1 MQKEKQPEK
10 ERIVMSG
17 MRPTGPL
24 HLGHWEG
31 ALRNWLRLQ
40 EECEC
45 YFSIAD
51 WHALTSEYA
60 DPSLIRDHSRAVL
73 LDWLSVGIDPERAVV
88 FRQSAIKEIPELFL
102 LFSMIAPLGRLERVP
117 TFKEQKVQIKDRDLN
132 TFGFL
137 GYPLLQT
144 IDIIVVGG
152 NTVPVGEDQ
161 VYHIELAR
169 EMVRRF
175 NLFYG
180 EVFQEPMELLT
191 PQSRLPGLDG
201 RKMSKSYGNVINLS
215 DDAEAVQKKI
225 MPMKTDIRRQ
235 RRSDPGVPED
245 CPVFAFHRSFSS
257 AAEVEEVDAGCRSAG
272 IGCIDCKRILVKN
285 LNHFL
290 DPVRDR
296 RARFENMDVEDILAP
311 GITRARDR
319 ANRTMQTVRRH
330 VKL

>member
-1 MQKEKQPEK
+1 MQNTEKTEK
-10 ERIVMSG
+10 KRIVMSG

-31 ALRNWLRLQ
+31 ALRNWLKLQ
-40 EECEC
+40 QECEC

-51 WHALTSEYA
+51 WHALTTEYA
-60 DPSLIRDHSRAVL
+60 DPSAIRDHARAVL
-73 LDWLSVGIDPERAVV
+73 LDWLSVGIDPDRSVV

-102 LFSMIAPLGRLERVP
+102 LFAMIAPLGRLERVP
-117 TFKEQKVQIKDRDLN
+117 TFKEQKAQLADRDLN

-175 NLFYG
+175 NQFYG
-180 EVFQEPMELLT
+180 EVFEEPMELLT

-215 DDAEAVQKKI
+215 DDAETVKSKI
-225 MPMKTDIRRQ
+225 MPMKTDVRRQ

-245 CPVFAFHRSFSS
+245 CPVFAFHKSFSS
-257 AAEVEEVDAGCRSAG
+257 VEQIAEVEAGCRSAA
-272 IGCIDCKRILVKN
+272 IGCIDCKKILIAN
-285 LNHFL
+285 LNRFL
-290 DPVRDR
+290 EPVRER
-296 RARFENMDVEDILAP
+296 RARFENSDIEDLLAP
-311 GITRARDR
+311 GNARARER
-319 ANRTMQTVRRH
+319 AGRTLEVVRAR
-330 VKL
+330 VKI

>member
-31 ALRNWLRLQ
+31 ALRNWLQLQ
-40 EECEC
+40 QECVC

-51 WHALTSEYA
+51 WHALTTEYA
-60 DPSLIRDHSRAVL
+60 DPTAIRDHSREVL
-73 LDWLSVGIDPERAVV
+73 MDWLSVGIDPERAVV

-102 LFSMIAPLGRLERVP
+102 LFAMIAPLGRLERVP
-117 TFKEQKVQIKDRDLN
+117 TFKEQKSQIKDRDLN

-144 IDIIVVGG
+144 MDIIVVGG

-180 EVFQEPMELLT
+180 EVFQEPQELLT

-201 RKMSKSYGNVINLS
+201 RKMSKSYGNVINLR
-215 DDAEAVQKKI
+215 DDPETVKSKI

-257 AAEVEEVDAGCRSAG
+257 EAEVEEVDAGCRSAG
-272 IGCIDCKRILVKN
+272 IGCTDCKRILIKN

-296 RARFENMDVEDILAP
+296 RSRFENMDVEDILEP
-311 GITRARDR
+311 GNTRARER
-319 ANRTMQTVRRH
+319 AVRTLETVRRH
-330 VKL
+330 IKL

>member
-1 MQKEKQPEK
+1 MQNKANPVKKQV
-10 ERIVMSG
+10 VMSG

-31 ALRNWLRLQ
+31 ALRNWLKLQ
-40 EECEC
+40 AECEC

-51 WHALTSEYA
+51 WHALTTEYA
-60 DPSLIRDHSRAVL
+60 DPAAIRDHVRSVL
-73 LDWLSVGIDPERAVV
+73 LDWLAVGIDPERSVV

-102 LFSMIAPLGRLERVP
+102 LFAMIAPLGRLERVP
-117 TFKEQKVQIKDRDLN
+117 TFKEQKIQLSDRDLN
-132 TFGFL
+132 TYGFL

-161 VYHIELAR
+161 VFHIELAR

-175 NLFYG
+175 NQFYG
-180 EVFQEPMELLT
+180 DVFEEPMELLT

-215 DDAEAVQKKI
+215 DSAETVKKKI
-225 MPMKTDIRRQ
+225 LPMKTDVRRQ

-245 CPVFAFHRSFSS
+245 CPVFAFHKSFSS
-257 AAEVEEVDAGCRSAG
+257 DAELAEVDAGCRSAG
-272 IGCIDCKRILVKN
+272 IGCIDCKRILIAN
-285 LNHFL
+285 LNRFL
-290 DPVRDR
+290 EPVRER
-296 RARFENMDVEDILAP
+296 RARFEKVNIDDLLAP
-311 GITRARDR
+311 GNLRARER
-319 ANRTMQTVRRH
+319 AGRTLDVVRRQ
-330 VKL
+330 VKI

>member
-1 MQKEKQPEK
+1 MQNKAKPVK
-10 ERIVMSG
+10 KRIVMSG

-31 ALRNWLRLQ
+31 ALQSWLKLQ
-40 EECEC
+40 AECDC

-51 WHALTSEYA
+51 WHALTTEYA
-60 DPSLIRDHSRAVL
+60 DPSAIREHVRQVL
-73 LDWLSVGIDPERAVV
+73 LDWLAVGIDPEKSVV

-102 LFSMIAPLGRLERVP
+102 LFAMIAPLGRLERVP
-117 TFKEQKVQIKDRDLN
+117 TFKEQKTQLSDRDLN

-161 VYHIELAR
+161 VFHIELAR

-175 NLFYG
+175 NQFYG
-180 EVFQEPMELLT
+180 DVFEEPMELLT

-215 DDAEAVQKKI
+215 DSAETVKKKI
-225 MPMKTDIRRQ
+225 LPMKTDVRRQ
-235 RRSDPGVPED
+235 RRSDPGIPQD
-245 CPVFAFHRSFSS
+245 CPVFAFHKSFSS
-257 AAEVEEVDAGCRSAG
+257 ASEIAEVDAGCRSAA
-272 IGCIDCKRILVKN
+272 IGCIDCKRILIAN
-285 LNHFL
+285 LNRFL
-290 DPVRDR
+290 EPVRER
-296 RARFENMDVEDILAP
+296 RAWFEKVNVDDLLAP
-311 GITRARDR
+311 GNLRARER
-319 ANRTMQTVRRH
+319 AGRTLEVVRKQ
-330 VKL
+330 VKI

>member
-1 MQKEKQPEK
+1 MENAKTPPK

-31 ALRNWLRLQ
+31 ALRSWLQLQ
-40 EECEC
+40 QECEC

-51 WHALTSEYA
+51 WHALTTEYV
-60 DPSLIRDHSRAVL
+60 DPSAIRSHVRDVL
-73 LDWLSVGIDPERAVV
+73 LDWLSVGIDPERSVV
-88 FRQSAIKEIPELFL
+88 FRQSKIKEIPELLL
-102 LFSMIAPLGRLERVP
+102 LFAMIAPLGRLERVP
-117 TFKEQKVQIKDRDLN
+117 TFKEQKAQLNDRDLN

-161 VYHIELAR
+161 VFHIELAR

-175 NLFYG
+175 NQFYG
-180 EVFQEPMELLT
+180 EVFAEPMELLT

-215 DDAEAVQKKI
+215 DDADTVQRKI
-225 MPMKTDIRRQ
+225 MPMKTDVRRQ

-245 CPVFAFHRSFSS
+245 CPVFAFHKSFSS
-257 AAEVEEVDAGCRSAG
+257 DEEIGEVDAGCRSAG
-272 IGCIDCKRILVKN
+272 IGCIDCKRILIAN
-285 LNHFL
+285 LNRFL
-290 DPVRDR
+290 DPVRER
-296 RARFENMDVEDILAP
+296 RARFERMNVDDLLAP
-311 GITRARDR
+311 GNERARER
-319 ANRTMQTVRRH
+319 AARTLDVVREH

>member
-1 MQKEKQPEK
+1 MSKK
-10 ERIVMSG
+10 IVMSG

-31 ALRNWLRLQ
+31 ALSSWLKLQ
-40 EECEC
+40 QECEC

-51 WHALTSEYA
+51 WHALTTEYA
-60 DPSLIRDHSRAVL
+60 DPSPIEGNVRAVL
-73 LDWLSVGIDPERAVV
+73 LDWLSVGIDPEKSVV

-117 TFKEQKVQIKDRDLN
+117 TFKEQRAQLSDRDLN

-144 IDIIVVGG
+144 MDIIVVGG

-161 VYHIELAR
+161 VFHIELAR
-169 EMVRRF
+169 ELVRRF
-175 NLFYG
+175 NNFYG
-180 EVFQEPMELLT
+180 DVFEEPMELLT
-191 PQSRLPGLDG
+191 PHSRLPGLDG

-215 DDAEAVQKKI
+215 DSEAAVKTKI

-245 CPVFAFHRSFSS
+245 CPVFTFHGSFSS
-257 AAEVEEVDAGCRSAG
+257 EEEIAEIDAGCRSAA
-272 IGCIDCKRILVKN
+272 IGCVDCKKILLRN
-285 LNHFL
+285 LNGFL
-290 DPVRDR
+290 DPIRERRRQFVDLDVR
-296 RARFENMDVEDILAP
+296 ELLAP
-311 GITRARDR
+311 GNDRARDR
-319 ANRTMQTVRRH
+319 ARRTMEVVRES